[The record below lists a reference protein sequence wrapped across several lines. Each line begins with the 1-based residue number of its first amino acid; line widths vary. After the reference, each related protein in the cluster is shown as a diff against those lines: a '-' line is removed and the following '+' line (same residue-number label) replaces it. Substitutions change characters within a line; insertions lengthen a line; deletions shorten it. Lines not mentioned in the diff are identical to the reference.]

1 MTQVRRDLAAA
12 LHAIDDW
19 PVDNAAAAVVTADAA
34 ATFRGDAA
42 RVFELASVTKL
53 LAAVGVLL
61 AVEEGAVELDTPAGP
76 QGATVRH
83 LLAHASGL
91 AFAEDRARAQPG
103 ERRIYSSA
111 GFESLAELVAH
122 ETGMP
127 FADYL
132 DEGVFAPLGMRDTR
146 LWGPAGHGARSTV
159 ADLARFAAE
168 LQAPTLLAPET
179 LREATT
185 VQFPGLDGV
194 LPGYGM
200 QRPNDWGLGFELRA
214 DKDPHWT
221 GAGNS
226 PRTFGHFGQAGTLL
240 WVDPDARIALVAL
253 TDRAFGAWAKPLW
266 PALADAVLAT
276 PAGEDAAHG

>member
-1 MTQVRRDLAAA
+1 MD
-12 LHAIDDW
+12 H
-19 PVDNAAAAVVTADAA
+19 AAAAVVAADGKVV
-34 ATFRGDAA
+34 TRGDAD

-53 LAAVGVLL
+53 LTAVGVLL
-61 AVEEGAVELDTPAGP
+61 AIEEGAVELDTPAGP
-76 QGATVRH
+76 EGATVRH

-91 AFAEDRARAQPG
+91 AFDEDRARARPG

-111 GFESLAELVAH
+111 GFEALADLVAR
-122 ETGMP
+122 EAGMP
-127 FADYL
+127 FSDYL
-132 DEGVFAPLGMRDTR
+132 EEGVFAPLGMRDTE

-168 LQAPTLLAPET
+168 LQAPALLAPQT
-179 LREATT
+179 VREATT

-200 QRPNDWGLGFELRA
+200 QRPNDWGLGFELRGS
-214 DKDPHWT
+214 KEPHWT

-226 PRTFGHFGQAGTLL
+226 PGTFGHFGQAGTLL
-240 WVDPDARIALVAL
+240 WIDPDARTALVAL

-266 PALADAVLAT
+266 PALADAVLVGA
-276 PAGEDAAHG
+276 AGGAAAHG